1 MCGITGFF
9 GGDFTT
15 TTLNESTLVG
25 MADRLLTRGPDS
37 SGIWLDASA
46 KIGLAHRRLAIVDL
60 SDAGHQPM
68 GSHSDRYIITYNGEI
83 YNSAEI
89 RNELTEARLQP
100 KWRGHSDTETILAG
114 FDVWGVKETIARVK
128 GMFAIAVWDKECEEL
143 SLVRDRIGEKPLYY
157 GWQGSGS
164 KRTFLFGS

>member
-1 MCGITGFF
+1 MPRRK
-9 GGDFTT
+9 
-15 TTLNESTLVG
+15 V
-25 MADRLLTRGPDS
+25 
-37 SGIWLDASA
+37 
-46 KIGLAHRRLAIVDL
+46 GLAHRRLAIVDL

-68 GSHSDRYIITYNGEI
+68 SSHSDRYIITYNGEI

-89 RNELTEARLQP
+89 RNELTKARLQP

-114 FDVWGVKETIARVK
+114 FDAWGLKRQLNVSK
-128 GMFAIAVWDKECEEL
+128 GCLQLLYGIERCEEL

-164 KRTFLFGS
+164 KRTFLFGSELKALKRHSFVY